1 MESLEKHILRYG
13 IYTTVALIAF
23 FFFMKLL
30 GLIYI
35 IELRAFNAIIMFTGT
50 FTAIKKFRKHGS
62 NLEFNY
68 LSGIGTGFAV
78 GLMTATLFSIFVAIY
93 LFADA
98 PFLASVIEQQPQK
111 LFMNEITISMVIFVE
126 AMASGFLFS
135 YISMQWLKQDKTVP
149 LSKASQ
155 A

>member
-1 MESLEKHILRYG
+1 
-13 IYTTVALIAF
+13 
-23 FFFMKLL
+23 MKIL

-35 IELRAFNAIIMFTGT
+35 IELRAFNSLIMFTGA
-50 FTAIKKFRKHGS
+50 FTAIKKFRNNKS

-68 LSGIGTGFAV
+68 LSGIATGFSV

-98 PFLASVIEQQPQK
+98 SFLAAIIEQQTQK

-135 YISMQWLKQDKTVP
+135 YISMQWLKADKTVP
-149 LSKASQ
+149 LKKASKA
-155 A
+155 